1 MRTTAAWNMG
11 KSQTAQALPPH
22 ISHLTQWRLKTRLA
36 QPFMLTMPQRGDI
49 HCQHHPKHHRTQES
63 LTPPFDSRA
72 VPTLSHQTVMDNW
85 NTPQPLHRTGKVW
98 KDDNNEQE
106 RSHREKSGKQGVR
119 PVPPGVTP
127 GLRRKPKE
135 QAEGPYWL
143 RMRLSSSESSP
154 LLAALLQCLEDA
166 KLQVHLPG
174 QW

>member
-1 MRTTAAWNMG
+1 M
-11 KSQTAQALPPH
+11 
-22 ISHLTQWRLKTRLA
+22 
-36 QPFMLTMPQRGDI
+36 
-49 HCQHHPKHHRTQES
+49 
-63 LTPPFDSRA
+63 
-72 VPTLSHQTVMDNW
+72 SHQTVMDNW

-98 KDDNNEQE
+98 KDDSNEQE

-143 RMRLSSSESSP
+143 RMHLSSSESSP

-166 KLQVHLPG
+166 KLQIHLPG
-174 QW
+174 VW